1 MNWVDKETNKF
12 ETGKLNVERREK
24 KKSAQEILKS
34 CHTRPN
40 YDYNTQYN
48 SLQKKISLTT

>member
-1 MNWVDKETNKF
+1 MNWVDKVTNKF

-24 KKSAQEILKS
+24 RKNAQEILKS

-48 SLQKKISLTT
+48 SLQKKLSLTT